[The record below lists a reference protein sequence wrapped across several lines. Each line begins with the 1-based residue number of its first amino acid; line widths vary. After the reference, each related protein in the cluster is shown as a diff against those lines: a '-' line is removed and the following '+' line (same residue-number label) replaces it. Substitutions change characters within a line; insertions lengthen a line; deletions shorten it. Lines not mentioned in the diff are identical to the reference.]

1 MSDPV
6 PVAGNLLESKFL
18 GVSIRRLG
26 ESMAIPIA
34 PCLVGY
40 TLGIP
45 LVITFPLF
53 VVGIG
58 IGVLIYAKT
67 PPGQRPLRYAHA
79 VVRHRTS
86 STVYVWAP
94 SSTLEDTLATGTR
107 QDDWLTQPPSVRASI
122 RDSQAGVS
130 TDGGGSD
137 RTPTPA
143 LRPIGRDEEGP

>member
-34 PCLVGY
+34 PCVVGY

-45 LVITFPLF
+45 LLVTFPLF

-58 IGVLIYAKT
+58 IGVLIYVKT

-79 VVRHRTS
+79 VLRHRTS
-86 STVYVWAP
+86 NTVYVWAP
-94 SSTLEDTLATGTR
+94 SASLDDTLATGAR
-107 QDDWLTQPPSVRASI
+107 QDDWLTQPPSVRSPGRNRRSEPTHAE
-122 RDSQAGVS
+122 RPG
-130 TDGGGSD
+130 
-137 RTPTPA
+137 RTADPRPPA
-143 LRPIGRDEEGP
+143 VGRDEEAS